1 MTLSHSVKK
10 QSRST
15 MSDYT
20 TELLQGCSDM
30 SDTTHTPAHLNLFNV
45 RSIRDSPEQ
54 FDAEGETFHY
64 VTAMLC
70 GHILTR
76 QFTVGEVTSALFS
89 PHQFYTHVLY
99 VVQLPWCKL
108 FHYFSSY
115 LLTYSPPVSY
125 CSPFLILIHFHS
137 HFSLFSSL
145 FLFLSSFL
153 FPFSFTLYFHHR
165 CIWVYGRWERVRALQ
180 VMVHY

>member
-1 MTLSHSVKK
+1 MTLSHSVKR

-15 MSDYT
+15 VSDYI

-108 FHYFSSY
+108 FDSFSSY
-115 LLTYSPPVSY
+115 LLTSSPPLILLFPISHFNSFSFSFLSLFFSVSL
-125 CSPFLILIHFHS
+125 PFL
-137 HFSLFSSL
+137 FSLLFFHFIFSS
-145 FLFLSSFL
+145 
-153 FPFSFTLYFHHR
+153 
-165 CIWVYGRWERVRALQ
+165 
-180 VMVHY
+180 